1 MTYYGFLGCDEV
13 YKKDMPY
20 AFNNPVYKE
29 YLYREIKNFEDVRS
43 LYMKEYRARRIPRT
57 VLKMI
62 NLESIDI
69 YGNFLEEFPY
79 ELTQIKALKY
89 INARE
94 NLIKSIS
101 SSIGN
106 LENLL
111 YLKLVE
117 NKLEYLP
124 DEFCLLKSLKYLHI
138 GDNKLKVLPLN
149 FHMLDSLEQ
158 LAIDSQFNNIFP
170 QICYLKNL
178 RTLSI
183 SPSMHFKEKDK
194 LKYILPEIKLLQKL
208 NYLSLSGNDIETLP
222 DEISDL
228 KNLKVLNLQGNK
240 KLTKQKKI
248 IKEMLPNSEIQFN
261 TLS

>member
-1 MTYYGFLGCDEV
+1 MDSV

-20 AFNNPVYKE
+20 AFNNPLYKE
-29 YLYREIKNFEDVRS
+29 YFYREIKNFEDVRA
-43 LYMKEYRARRIPRT
+43 LYMAEYNARRIPRT

-62 NLESIDI
+62 NLESLRVYD
-69 YGNFLEEFPY
+69 NFLEEFPY
-79 ELTQIKALKY
+79 ELTQIKSLKY
-89 INARE
+89 VDARE
-94 NLIKSIS
+94 NLIKSIP

-149 FHMLDSLEQ
+149 FYKLDNLEQ
-158 LAIDSQFNNIFP
+158 LYIDAQFNNISP

-183 SPSMHFKEKDK
+183 GPSMHFKGKDK
-194 LKYILPEIKLLQKL
+194 LKYVLPEIKLLKKL
-208 NYLSLSGNDIETLP
+208 NYLDLSGNDIETLP
-222 DEISDL
+222 DEISELKDL
-228 KNLKVLNLQGNK
+228 KFLNLQGNK
-240 KLTKQKKI
+240 KLTKQKNI
-248 IKEMLPNSEIQFN
+248 IKEMLPNTEIQFN

>member
-1 MTYYGFLGCDEV
+1 MEYYGFLGCDSV
-13 YKKDMPY
+13 YQKHMSY

-62 NLESIDI
+62 NLESIEFND
-69 YGNFLEEFPY
+69 NFLEEFPY

-89 INARE
+89 VDARE
-94 NLIKSIS
+94 NLIESIP

-111 YLKLVE
+111 YLDLGE
-117 NKLEYLP
+117 NRLEYLP

-138 GDNKLKVLPLN
+138 GDNMLKVLPLN
-149 FHMLDSLEQ
+149 FYKLDNLEQ
-158 LAIDSQFNNIFP
+158 LSIDSQFNNIFP

-178 RTLSI
+178 RTLSVC
-183 SPSMHFKEKDK
+183 PSSYFKEK
-194 LKYILPEIKLLQKL
+194 LKYVLPEIKLLQKL

-222 DEISDL
+222 DEISELKDL
-228 KNLKVLNLQGNK
+228 KFLNLQGNK
-240 KLTKQKKI
+240 KLTKQKKV
-248 IKEMLPNSEIQFN
+248 IKEMLPNTEIQFN